1 MFVVNC
7 ISDVILNNILN
18 NLISTPFTR
27 KVADSEEH
35 DSEDELKRGRMVI
48 YCLMHCLFEPV
59 FYS

>member
-7 ISDVILNNILN
+7 ISDVILNN
-18 NLISTPFTR
+18 LICTPFTR